1 MRNPLTINLNQQ
13 TQFFTNVCKIY
24 NCGQFTT
31 SFGPQTKTRP
41 HLYTFHIEMNNLNNI
56 HKVSQAQFP
65 PQYSR
70 QFSKGKDLLILTMSG
85 QG

>member
-1 MRNPLTINLNQQ
+1 MRNPLTINLNQE
-13 TQFFTNVCKIY
+13 TQFFTKVRKIY
-24 NCGQFTT
+24 NCSRFTT

-41 HLYTFHIEMNNLNNI
+41 HLYTFHIEMNNLDNI
-56 HKVSQAQFP
+56 HKVSQARFF

>member
-1 MRNPLTINLNQQ
+1 MRNLLTINLNQQ
-13 TQFFTNVCKIY
+13 TQFLTNVCKIY
-24 NCGQFTT
+24 NCSQFTT

-56 HKVSQAQFP
+56 HKVSQVRFP
-65 PQYSR
+65 LQYSR
-70 QFSKGKDLLILTMSG
+70 QFSEGEDLLILTMSG